1 MFITE
6 DQLFT
11 KTNTQHGPEIIQSDS
26 KTVPVLTSFH
36 IYTILLE
43 KFNRP
48 PVIKSRKIIYLKV
61 RMTLLFI
68 WQLTD

>member
-6 DQLFT
+6 DQLST
-11 KTNTQHGPEIIQSDS
+11 KTNAQHGPEIIQNNS

-36 IYTILLE
+36 IYTTVLE
-43 KFNRP
+43 KCIGP
-48 PVIKSRKIIYLKV
+48 PVIKPRKIVYLKLK
-61 RMTLLFI
+61 MTLLFI